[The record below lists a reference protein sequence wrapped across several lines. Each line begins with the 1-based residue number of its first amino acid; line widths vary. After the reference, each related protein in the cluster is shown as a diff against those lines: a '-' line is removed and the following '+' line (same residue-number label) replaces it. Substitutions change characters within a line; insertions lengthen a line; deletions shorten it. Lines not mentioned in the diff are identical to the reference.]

1 MSGNRFE
8 FLEFGDERHAVP
20 SEGQTDAAPEAV
32 GSTPQNLRDADGMPL
47 AQVKITDPR
56 GYGAVL
62 RAQREEAG
70 TVVPGTQTGRAKTHL
85 RLAEIIGE
93 RGVKAGQ
100 FNSPTGLSV
109 DRSGVL
115 YVANSYNHRVQRV
128 TPSGGVAVIGGR
140 GSGRGQFL
148 SPQGIATDRERAFY
162 IVEQGNSR
170 VQKFSSQGVLQLIFG
185 KSGSGNG
192 EMRGPMGIAVSP
204 GTGDIFVADTGNR
217 RVQRFSKDGLFLGLI
232 GAPGGLYTPLVSPQ
246 AVAIDAGDNLFVADT
261 VARRVVQYD
270 PQGRPV
276 ERFAGLVLAQPRAL
290 AMDVGG
296 LLYVA
301 DSAAPEPMASEEAG
315 RVQCIDLGA
324 RRLRGDVRY
333 GERARA
339 LARPSGL
346 AVSPL
351 VEQGEAASLG
361 FGDLYVS
368 DTRNHRILRYV
379 WN

>member
-8 FLEFGDERHAVP
+8 FLEFGDERQSP
-20 SEGQTDAAPEAV
+20 LSEPGADALPDAV
-32 GSTPQNLRDADGMPL
+32 GSAPQNLRDADGTPL
-47 AQVKITDPR
+47 AQVRVTDPR

-62 RAQREEAG
+62 RAQREEFA
-70 TVVPGTQTGRAKTHL
+70 TTVPGTQPSRMKTQL

-93 RGVKAGQ
+93 RGTRAGQ

-115 YVANSYNHRVQRV
+115 FVADSYNHRVQRV
-128 TPSGGVAVIGGR
+128 TPSGGVAIIGGR
-140 GSGRGQFL
+140 GSGRGRFL
-148 SPQGIATDRERAFY
+148 SPQGIATDWERAFY
-162 IVEQGNSR
+162 IVEQGNHR
-170 VQKFSSQGVLQLIFG
+170 VQKFSSQGVLQLMFG
-185 KSGSGNG
+185 RPGGGQG
-192 EMRGPMGIAVSP
+192 EMRGPMGIAVSS
-204 GTGDIFVADTGNR
+204 GTGDIFVADTGNHR
-217 RVQRFSKDGLFLGLI
+217 IQRFNKDGQYLGAI
-232 GAPGGLYTPLVSPQ
+232 GAPGGLYAPLVSPQ
-246 AVAIDAGDNLFVADT
+246 ALAVDAGENLFVADT
-261 VARRVVQYD
+261 QARRVVQYD

-276 ERFAGLVLAQPRAL
+276 QRFAGLALAQPRAL
-290 AMDVGG
+290 AFDGAG

-301 DSAAPEPMASEEAG
+301 DSAPPESMATEEAG
-315 RVQCIDLGA
+315 RVQCFDLA
-324 RRLRGDVRY
+324 ANHQRGEVRY

-368 DTRNHRILRYV
+368 DTRNHRILRFV

>member
-1 MSGNRFE
+1 
-8 FLEFGDERHAVP
+8 
-20 SEGQTDAAPEAV
+20 
-32 GSTPQNLRDADGMPL
+32 
-47 AQVKITDPR
+47 
-56 GYGAVL
+56 
-62 RAQREEAG
+62 
-70 TVVPGTQTGRAKTHL
+70 
-85 RLAEIIGE
+85 
-93 RGVKAGQ
+93 
-100 FNSPTGLSV
+100 V

-115 YVANSYNHRVQRV
+115 YVADSYNHRVQRV
-128 TPSGGVAVIGGR
+128 TPSGGVAIIGGR

-162 IVEQGNSR
+162 IVEQGNHR

-185 KSGSGNG
+185 KSGSGHG
-192 EMRGPMGIAVSP
+192 ELRGPMGIAVSP
-204 GTGDIFVADTGNR
+204 GTGDIFVADTGNHR
-217 RVQRFSKDGLFLGLI
+217 IQRFSKNGQFLGLI
-232 GAPGGLYTPLVSPQ
+232 GAPGGLYAPLVSPQ

-261 VARRVVQYD
+261 LARRVVQYDPQGRRVVQYD

-290 AMDVGG
+290 AVDPAG

-315 RVQCIDLGA
+315 RVQCVDLGA
-324 RRLRGDVRY
+324 RHLRGEVRY

-346 AVSPL
+346 AVSPFM
-351 VEQGEAASLG
+351 EHGETAGLG

-368 DTRNHRILRYV
+368 DTRNHRILRFV

>member
-8 FLEFGDERHAVP
+8 FLEFGDEHQSQPPEAP
-20 SEGQTDAAPEAV
+20 SDAAPEAV
-32 GSTPQNLRDADGMPL
+32 GGTPQNLREPDGTPL
-47 AQVKITDPR
+47 SQVRVTDPR
-56 GYGAVL
+56 GYGALL
-62 RAQREEAG
+62 REIRGESAA
-70 TVVPGTQTGRAKTHL
+70 VVPGTQSARAKTQL

-93 RGVKAGQ
+93 RGVGAGQ

-115 YVANSYNHRVQRV
+115 YVADSYNHRVQRV
-128 TPSGGVAVIGGR
+128 TPSGGVAIIGGR
-140 GSGRGQFL
+140 GNGRGQFL
-148 SPQGIATDRERAFY
+148 SPQGIATDKERAFY
-162 IVEQGNSR
+162 VVEQGNHR
-170 VQKFSSQGVLQLIFG
+170 VQKFSAQGVLQLMFG
-185 KSGSGNG
+185 KPGGGQG
-192 EMRGPMGIAVSP
+192 ELRGPMGIAVSLS
-204 GTGDIFVADTGNR
+204 TGDIFVADTGNH
-217 RVQRFSKDGLFLGLI
+217 RVQRFSREGQFLGLI

-246 AVAIDAGDNLFVADT
+246 AVAVDAGDNLFVADT
-261 VARRVVQYD
+261 LARRVVQYD

-276 ERFAGLVLAQPRAL
+276 PRLAPLALAQPRAL
-290 AMDVGG
+290 AVDVGG

-301 DSAAPEPMASEEAG
+301 DSLPPEPMATDEAG

-324 RRLRGDVRY
+324 SFLRGEVRY
-333 GERARA
+333 GERGRV

-351 VEQGEAASLG
+351 MEQSEAASLG

-368 DTRNHRILRYV
+368 DTRSHRILRFV

>member
-8 FLEFGDERHAVP
+8 FLEFGDEHHSP
-20 SEGQTDAAPEAV
+20 SADSQTDAAPDAV
-32 GSTPQNLRDADGMPL
+32 GGTPQNLRDPDGTPL
-47 AQVKITDPR
+47 AQVRITDPR

-62 RAQREEAG
+62 RAQREESAA
-70 TVVPGTQTGRAKTHL
+70 VVPGTQAGRAKTQL

-93 RGVKAGQ
+93 RGTNAGQ

-115 YVANSYNHRVQRV
+115 YVADSYNHRVQRV
-128 TPSGGVAVIGGR
+128 TPSGGVAIIGGR

-162 IVEQGNSR
+162 IVEQGNHR
-170 VQKFSSQGVLQLIFG
+170 VQKFSSQGVLQLMFG
-185 KSGSGNG
+185 KSGSGHG

-204 GTGDIFVADTGNR
+204 GTGDIFVADTGNHR
-217 RVQRFSKDGLFLGLI
+217 IQRFNKEGQFLGLI
-232 GAPGGLYTPLVSPQ
+232 GAPGGLYAPLVSPQ
-246 AVAIDAGDNLFVADT
+246 AVAVDAGDNLFVADT
-261 VARRVVQYD
+261 LARRVVQYD

-276 ERFAGLVLAQPRAL
+276 QRFAGLALAQPRAL
-290 AMDVGG
+290 AVDPGG

-301 DSAAPEPMASEEAG
+301 DSAPPTPMAAEEAG
-315 RVQCIDLGA
+315 RVQCIDMGA
-324 RRLRGDVRY
+324 RHLRGEVRY

-346 AVSPL
+346 AVSPF

-368 DTRNHRILRYV
+368 DTRNHRILRFV